1 MRSMLTW
8 QGIWSNQR
16 ISWWLS
22 KIKKI
27 KCNGSKASLQRTSKV
42 QNIHKTWKVRNG
54 TFVEVYGWSQLCYQV
69 RIVDEPTI
77 VQDIFLARLEF
88 VNLLK
93 TSHTV
98 LFIDSLYKTD

>member
-8 QGIWSNQR
+8 QRIWSNQR

-22 KIKKI
+22 KIKK
-27 KCNGSKASLQRTSKV
+27 KNVTVVKQVYNALQRYKIFIRPERLEMEHLLKYMDDHNYVIKFRT
-42 QNIHKTWKVRNG
+42 
-54 TFVEVYGWSQLCYQV
+54 
-69 RIVDEPTI
+69 VDEPTI

>member
-1 MRSMLTW
+1 MEHLLKYMDDH
-8 QGIWSNQR
+8 NYV
-16 ISWWLS
+16 
-22 KIKKI
+22 IK
-27 KCNGSKASLQRTSKV
+27 
-42 QNIHKTWKVRNG
+42 
-54 TFVEVYGWSQLCYQV
+54 F